1 MRRSRLLT
9 TAAVTIALGAGLA
22 FAPVS
27 SGLWGD
33 DAAFAQGNSGK
44 DKDDRGGG
52 RDKDDRGGGRD
63 KDERGGGRDKEDRG
77 RSSDRGGASAGGAA
91 PGQAKK
97 AEKAGQG
104 GTFVPPGQ
112 AKKAATARAT
122 ESGARRVAPGKARK
136 AAATEQAA
144 STDLVLEDTV
154 ALDELDPKGKNIRA
168 QLGALNAAHANENA
182 LRNASPNS
190 RVGRIAAYRDEVL
203 AGREIAGDLEEARDL
218 LETLDE
224 PDREIGEIR
233 GDLRTTRDRIQ
244 TLREEI
250 AELELAVED
259 GTADQADLDAARDDL
274 RALRDNRREL
284 RDEMTEAQNYAD
296 AVTLVDE
303 LEEEILMSV
312 EESTRLLD
320 LAANKPVTDE
330 VEDEVQRLLG
340 LDNDPLAEIVED
352 IVADAETEEDNPD
365 EDPIIIIVE

>member
-1 MRRSRLLT
+1 MRRSGFLT
-9 TAAVTIALGAGLA
+9 TAAVTIALGGSLA
-22 FAPVS
+22 FAPVA

-44 DKDDRGGG
+44 DKEDRGGG
-52 RDKDDRGGGRD
+52 RDKED
-63 KDERGGGRDKEDRG
+63 RGGGRDKEDRG
-77 RSSDRGGASAGGAA
+77 RSADRGGAQGGGAA

-104 GTFVPPGQ
+104 GTFIPPGQAKKAGTETATGGGAGRVPPGQ
-112 AKKAATARAT
+112 AKKAT
-122 ESGARRVAPGKARK
+122 
-136 AAATEQAA
+136 ATEQAA
-144 STDLVLEDTV
+144 STDPALEDTV

-203 AGREIAGDLEEARDL
+203 AGRETAGELEEAREL
-218 LETLDE
+218 LETLDAPE
-224 PDREIGEIR
+224 REIGEIR
-233 GDLRTTRDRIQ
+233 GDLRTTRDEIQ
-244 TLREEI
+244 TLRDEI

-274 RALRDNRREL
+274 RALRDTRREL
-284 RDEMTEAQNYAD
+284 RDELTEAQDYAD
-296 AVTLVDE
+296 AELLVDE
-303 LEEEILMSV
+303 LEEEILLSV

-340 LDNDPLAEIVED
+340 LDGDPLAEIVED
-352 IVADAETEEDNPD
+352 VVTDAEIEEVDPD
-365 EDPIIIIVE
+365 EDPIIIVVE